1 MQSFAPE
8 REPRALCTRCLR
20 PVSVCYCA
28 ALPHI
33 PTTTKVVI
41 LQHPRERF
49 MPIGT
54 ARMATLCLPN
64 STLLV
69 GMRWAEN
76 PKLAPHLS
84 NPAAPPVLLYPG
96 PDAKDILREPP
107 AGPVTLVVVDGTWS
121 QARTVIRDN
130 PSLQTLPRY
139 AFVTPEPTIY
149 RIRKEPSDDYCS
161 TIEALMHVLGALE
174 GDPARFRALLDP
186 MRRMIDSQIACQAHS
201 PRRSTPR
208 QPRTGPPRR
217 PLPELA
223 RWDDLV
229 LLVGEANAW
238 PYSNSATEGAS
249 PRDELVHL
257 MLHRPATGETFAR
270 VVAPTRP
277 LSPTA
282 THHTGLTEAELLAG
296 DARESVMADLAAWLR
311 PTDIVA
317 AWGHYGTSLVRDAGG
332 TLPTP
337 CLDLRAAAY
346 RFHNAKIGTLDEYA
360 ATHGPVPAS
369 LAIGRGGLRLAL
381 LAQIIAAWRAR

>member
-28 ALPHI
+28 ALPRI
-33 PTTTKVVI
+33 ETSTKIVI

-54 ARMATLCLPN
+54 ARMASLCLPQT
-64 STLLV
+64 TLLV
-69 GMRWAEN
+69 GMRWGEN
-76 PKLAPHLS
+76 PALAPRLVD
-84 NPAAPPVLLYPG
+84 PERPPILLYPG
-96 PDAKDILREPP
+96 PDAKDILKEPP

-130 PSLQTLPRY
+130 PILQALPRY
-139 AFVTPEPTIY
+139 AFTAPEPTIY
-149 RIRKEPSDDYCS
+149 RIRKEPSDEYCS

-174 GDPARFRALLDP
+174 GEPARFRSLLDP

-208 QPRTGPPRR
+208 QPRTAPPRR
-217 PLPELA
+217 PLPELT
-223 RWDDLV
+223 RWDDVV

-238 PYSNSATEGAS
+238 PYSTEGAS

-257 MLHRPATGETFAR
+257 MLHRPATGETFSR
-270 VVAPTRP
+270 VIAPERP

-282 THHTGLTEAELLAG
+282 THHTGLTEDELLAG
-296 DARESVMADLAAWLR
+296 EPRDVVIADLARWLR

-332 TLPTP
+332 VLPTP

-360 ATHGPVPAS
+360 ASRGPVPAP
-369 LAIGRGGLRLAL
+369 LAAGRGGLRLAL
-381 LAQIIAAWRAR
+381 LAQIVASWRSA